1 MIKPTRSNEN
11 FSFPNKEIEKIR
23 KDHLNKIKEFK
34 DSLDEWTNFYNKKFE
49 NLEEDFNF
57 AKEIKS
63 ESSINNFSIKM
74 KTFLKED
81 VSVIDNYISV
91 IRKSISNKLKGKKKS
106 IGNKIDY
113 ITSSNFESIIND
125 VCANLKLINQNIS
138 NNKNDKKNITINK
151 TKTLEPNDTII
162 NVKPSPNISP
172 SKPTNIDSKPISI
185 LKDFKGEISIKK
197 ENFQKLQILFDD
209 CFPNLRSQR
218 RRLYICINTYNYGE
232 KISDNIMKFFDDYIS
247 CMVEAENEQH
257 MLIGGST
264 NNMYSILNEMDRI
277 YFKQLVTVS
286 IFIFESLDEIYNHF
300 ENCGITY
307 EKINFK

>member
-63 ESSINNFSIKM
+63 ESTINNFSIKM

-113 ITSSNFESIIND
+113 ITSSNFECIIND
-125 VCANLKLINQNIS
+125 VCANLK
-138 NNKNDKKNITINK
+138 KNDKSNITIKK
-151 TKTLEPNDTII
+151 TKTLDPNDTII

-185 LKDFKGEISIKK
+185 FKDFKGEISIKK

-232 KISDNIMKFFDDYIS
+232 NISDNIMKFFDDYIS

-264 NNMYSILNEMDRI
+264 NNMYFILNEMDRI
-277 YFKQLVTVS
+277 YLKQLVTVS

-300 ENCGITY
+300 ESFGISY